1 MSNLWSKLSAT
12 DIRVSSSILHSDAC
26 KTYHILGTECTFSAT
41 QHDHVAFQTL
51 TTQCRVPPFHT
62 GQKRMLVDLSEGS
75 WGQNATTCH
84 IHQMRDATTVV
95 RDGISH
101 PQSMYIPLHHMH
113 LTEETTTTE
122 YTKLHGNC
130 AVCSKKTLSNKP
142 NLQPTESHCTAICGR
157 RCTMV
162 TGPRGLFRSRVANA
176 DYAAEDADG

>member
-1 MSNLWSKLSAT
+1 MQ
-12 DIRVSSSILHSDAC
+12 
-26 KTYHILGTECTFSAT
+26 G
-41 QHDHVAFQTL
+41 
-51 TTQCRVPPFHT
+51 PPFSHWT
-62 GQKRMLVDLSEGS
+62 EEDARGLVGGFM
-75 WGQNATTCH
+75 GQNATTCH
-84 IHQMRDATTVV
+84 IHQMRDATTAV

-176 DYAAEDADG
+176 DYAAEGAGG